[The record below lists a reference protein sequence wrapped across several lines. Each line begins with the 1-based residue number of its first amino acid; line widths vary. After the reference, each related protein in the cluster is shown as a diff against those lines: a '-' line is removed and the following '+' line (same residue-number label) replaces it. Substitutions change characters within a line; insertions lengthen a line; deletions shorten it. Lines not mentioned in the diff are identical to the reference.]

1 MVSARVIERS
11 TLLRCESP
19 PHPITTATHVTVEVS
34 VDDSVFFG
42 GHVGGVTFIYNPPP
56 VFDAA
61 TPNIS
66 PSHVGIDKPQL
77 LAVTGSGFPAPTFL
91 QGESRT
97 TITTGLK
104 LITTT
109 YWHTTEYP
117 LCRFTFSATS
127 YQRLSVGSIVDSAN
141 IKCPSP
147 VGSPDSK
154 VDLAIS
160 FNGVE
165 FHEVLT
171 STQLV
176 YNQRPAVMAIAP
188 AFAFPDAALD
198 LTISGTRL
206 DQVATVGH
214 GGLGLY
220 PSQLELPVTAVASAG
235 SLIVPGA
242 QYLNVS
248 TLGDHKLFGRPA
260 SIVEVARLHSIG
272 FSQDRVIE

>member
-1 MVSARVIERS
+1 VVSARVIERS
-11 TLLRCESP
+11 TLLKCESP
-19 PHPITTATHVTVEVS
+19 PHPISTATAVTVEVS

-56 VFDAA
+56 VFDVA

-77 LAVTGSGFPAPTFL
+77 LTISGSGFPAASML
-91 QGESRT
+91 ASG
-97 TITTGLK
+97 
-104 LITTT
+104 
-109 YWHTTEYP
+109 HP
-117 LCRFTFSATS
+117 LCRFTFSTTS
-127 YQRLSVGSIVDSAN
+127 YQRLSVGTVVDAAN
-141 IKCPSP
+141 IKCPTP
-147 VGSPDSK
+147 IGSPDSK

-176 YNQRPAVMAIAP
+176 YDQRPAVMAIAP

-198 LTISGTRL
+198 LTVSGTRL

-220 PSQLELPVTAVASAG
+220 PSQLELPVTAVGSAG

-248 TLGDHKLFGRPA
+248 TLGDQKLFGNPA

-272 FSQDRVIE
+272 FS